1 MSTVDKMISDMVVSR
16 PRQYSSAIAPDA
28 SLRVPEAFRPSNG
41 GATVGFRSAKYTPMD
56 WHSNNYA
63 ILQQAETDA
72 TAAERIQRLSKSL
85 CKKSEADAQSRQSEG
100 TRHLGGRLQEIHL
113 LKSEL
118 QGHIEKLLAET
129 DLLLLLK
136 TRLEKALDATEIPYG
151 IATDNLTCRERRLGP
166 ELVKDAV
173 EDELLKEMDLIRN
186 IQALLKR
193 TIDQV
198 VCQIQINREAK
209 MTLELD
215 WSDKW
220 HAYNLDDQCG
230 RYNNMSRNTQHHP
243 SSATMQ
249 DQVSEPTSWLQ
260 FSQENLSRAAQ
271 EEHTTMNLRVLVER
285 LLRDTT
291 EDLRSQCAAVDQAFS
306 QRCSDLAEAKT
317 LLELQLAQILDQI
330 GAQER
335 NIVALQQAILDKD
348 APQRVAQSRLYQRS
362 HRPNME
368 LCRDDPQLSLVE
380 EVWQLDAMLSSLQQ
394 QLAEARGSLA
404 HLEES
409 RTALEKAIACKTHSL
424 LVDKDKCMPHRRR
437 YPTVVALA
445 GY

>member
-1 MSTVDKMISDMVVSR
+1 MVASR

-28 SLRVPEAFRPSNG
+28 SLRVPEASRPFNG

-173 EDELLKEMDLIRN
+173 EDELLKVS
-186 IQALLKR
+186 R
-193 TIDQV
+193 TIDQSLY
-198 VCQIQINREAK
+198 
-209 MTLELD
+209 TG
-215 WSDKW
+215 S
-220 HAYNLDDQCG
+220 
-230 RYNNMSRNTQHHP
+230 
-243 SSATMQ
+243 
-249 DQVSEPTSWLQ
+249 
-260 FSQENLSRAAQ
+260 
-271 EEHTTMNLRVLVER
+271 VLM
-285 LLRDTT
+285 
-291 EDLRSQCAAVDQAFS
+291 
-306 QRCSDLAEAKT
+306 
-317 LLELQLAQILDQI
+317 
-330 GAQER
+330 
-335 NIVALQQAILDKD
+335 
-348 APQRVAQSRLYQRS
+348 
-362 HRPNME
+362 H
-368 LCRDDPQLSLVE
+368 
-380 EVWQLDAMLSSLQQ
+380 
-394 QLAEARGSLA
+394 
-404 HLEES
+404 
-409 RTALEKAIACKTHSL
+409 
-424 LVDKDKCMPHRRR
+424 
-437 YPTVVALA
+437 
-445 GY
+445 